1 MFKTVSEPDVSER
14 GKRGSEKYA
23 VDREIPVKLAKHQPF
38 LAYSAVVHAGL
49 LVRSTWSILVV
60 VSLHNYGY
68 E

>member
-1 MFKTVSEPDVSER
+1 MMFKTVSEPDVSER
-14 GKRGSEKYA
+14 GDSEKYA